1 MTEQIIAGIDVGT
14 TKVAVLVAALDAEGE
29 LTLLGGAQA
38 PMHGMRRGNVV
49 NLEETSAAVNAALE
63 RAERLCG
70 HRILAAYVGLGGGHL
85 EAENTRGAAAINP
98 GGREIT
104 YQDVARAI
112 EAARSGVSLAENR
125 VLIHQLPRG
134 YVVDGQDGVTN
145 PIGMSGFKLEVET
158 HVVTGSVTTLQ
169 NLEKVLRQAQ
179 VAVEDL
185 VAVPLVSAAA
195 VLSPAEREMGA
206 MVVDIGGGTSSV
218 AIFADSFP
226 WYTAVLPGGG
236 GSISHGIASGL
247 RLPLDVA
254 EHLKMEHAHCDPD
267 QVAEDDL
274 IELGEES
281 LVIPRRELARITQ
294 DRARDLIA
302 HLRAPLVHAQREDH
316 HPWGVVLTGGTAQ
329 LPGLAELTARML
341 NLPSRVGRPA
351 GLRGLADVLSDP
363 AYATAAGLLL
373 WGAGRGDVRGS
384 TTGNGRGARLGQV
397 ATRMRRLFDALMP

>member
-1 MTEQIIAGIDVGT
+1 MTDQIIAGIDVGT
-14 TKVAVLVAALDAEGE
+14 TKVAVLVAALDADGE

-38 PMHGMRRGNVV
+38 PMRGMRRGNVV
-49 NLEETSAAVNAALE
+49 NLDETAAAVNAALE

-70 HRILAAYVGLGGGHL
+70 HRILSAYVGLGGGHL
-85 EAENTRGAAAINP
+85 EAENTRGASAINP

-112 EAARSGVSLAENR
+112 ESARTGVSLAENR
-125 VLIHQLPRG
+125 ELIHQLPRG

-158 HVVTGSVTTLQ
+158 HVVTGGVTTIQ

-195 VLSPAEREMGA
+195 VITPAEREMGA
-206 MVVDIGGGTSSV
+206 MVVDIGGGTTSV
-218 AIFADSFP
+218 AIFADGFP

-236 GSISHGIASGL
+236 GAITHGIAAGL

-254 EHLKMEHAHCDPD
+254 ERLKVEHGHCDPN
-267 QVAEDDL
+267 QVAEDEL

-281 LVIPRRELARITQ
+281 LVIPRAELARIIQ
-294 DRARDLIA
+294 DRARDLVA
-302 HLRAPLVHAQREDH
+302 HLRAPLVHAQREDRQ
-316 HPWGVVLTGGTAQ
+316 PWGVVLTGGSAQ

-351 GLRGLADVLSDP
+351 GLRGLADVVSDP
-363 AYATAAGLLL
+363 GFATAAGLLL
-373 WGAGRGDVRGS
+373 WGAGHGE
-384 TTGNGRGARLGQV
+384 GRGAAAGGGRGPRLGPL
-397 ATRMRRLFDALMP
+397 ATRVRRLFDSLLP